1 MVEELKEMVD
11 VFNKYANKF
20 HQVRDHVEQGG
31 TPNFSVRLL
40 GRHKRDARMH
50 NLLTCDE
57 VVALIIGDSNDM
69 ENGRDVVARNAA
81 GEYKRLYETEPYVT
95 PLQYPLLFPCEED
108 GFSTNIP
115 IRSVDHGNK
124 KRTRITVTI
133 REWIAYR
140 MQDRVVEY
148 GNVVNSRRLLQQFA
162 VDCYTMIESQRLWYI
177 RKKSKHHKVRHS
189 EWFARG
195 NGLG

>member
-1 MVEELKEMVD
+1 MEELKEMVD
-11 VFNKYANKF
+11 AFNKYANKF
-20 HQVRDHVEQGG
+20 HQVQDHVEQGG

-40 GRHKRDARMH
+40 GRHTRDARMH

-69 ENGRDVVARNAA
+69 ENGRDVVARNAT
-81 GEYKRLYETEPYVT
+81 GEYKRLYETEPYFI
-95 PLQYPLLFPCEED
+95 PLQYPLLFPHEED
-108 GFSTNIP
+108 GF
-115 IRSVDHGNK
+115 RSVDHGNK

-133 REWIAYR
+133 REWITYR
-140 MQDRVVEY
+140 MQDMVVEY

-177 RKKSKHHKVRHS
+177 RKKIKTP
-189 EWFARG
+189 
-195 NGLG
+195 